1 MFKHFY
7 SVAAVSAAAILSLV
21 APCYADAQ
29 VTLKA
34 GTPVVLATTGMVST
48 KSVIPGSTVDFM
60 VVSDVMADGQ
70 VAIAAGTIAKGQI
83 GYFSKPS
90 PFGQGGEFSLQVN
103 AVNAV
108 NGALVPLS
116 GANVSASGEDRT
128 GLSIVCGLF
137 TLVGFLI
144 PGEPAELPAGTQ
156 VNAVV
161 MTNVDVTASSK

>member
-1 MFKHFY
+1 M
-7 SVAAVSAAAILSLV
+7 AI
-21 APCYADAQ
+21 
-29 VTLKA
+29 
-34 GTPVVLATTGMVST
+34 
-48 KSVIPGSTVDFM
+48 
-60 VVSDVMADGQ
+60 
-70 VAIAAGTIAKGQI
+70 
-83 GYFSKPS
+83 
-90 PFGQGGEFSLQVN
+90 
-103 AVNAV
+103 
-108 NGALVPLS
+108 VPLS